1 LLRNFGAENVL
12 DYVSACSAEDV
23 AYAIVRGA
31 ALRQR
36 SVYYPYFS
44 ARIAPIAYQFVPW
57 ILEKTAAILYAR
69 N

>member
-1 LLRNFGAENVL
+1 LLRDFGAEKIR
-12 DYVSACSAEDV
+12 DTVSISSAEDV

-36 SVYYPYFS
+36 SVYYPYSYSF
-44 ARIAPIAYQFVPW
+44 AATVYHFLPCLF
-57 ILEKTAAILYAR
+57 EKAAAALYVR

>member
-1 LLRNFGAENVL
+1 LLRDFGAENLL

-23 AYAIVRGA
+23 AYAIIRGA

-36 SVYYPYFS
+36 SVYYPYFR
-44 ARIAPIAYQFVPW
+44 ARVVLAVYQFVPW
-57 ILEKTAAILYAR
+57 ILEKTAAVLFAR